1 MMREFLDTV
10 YQRLFSAFGAQHW
23 WPASSEFEMMVGAI
37 LTQNTAWSN
46 VEMAL
51 QRFKQPI
58 TPDRVLAMP
67 LEILEEAVRPCGY
80 FRQKALRLHALAAW
94 CRENGCCA
102 LDFTQI
108 KTERLREI
116 LLSLHG
122 VGPETAD
129 SILLY
134 ALERPVF
141 VVDAY
146 TRRMLSRLFNDESYS
161 TMSYDAVATLFHE
174 CVPPELTLYNEYHA
188 LIVRLCKE
196 YCIKRAPRCTQ
207 CPLADLCASVDISAQ
222 M

>member
-1 MMREFLDTV
+1 MCIR
-10 YQRLFSAFGAQHW
+10 
-23 WPASSEFEMMVGAI
+23 
-37 LTQNTAWSN
+37 
-46 VEMAL
+46 
-51 QRFKQPI
+51 
-58 TPDRVLAMP
+58 DR
-67 LEILEEAVRPCGY
+67 
-80 FRQKALRLHALAAW
+80 
-94 CRENGCCA
+94 
-102 LDFTQI
+102 I

-207 CPLADLCASVDISAQ
+207 CPLADLCACRFDNEVLHRVKSSKSQLRREPFEGTHRKVVVISLSDSELRCEIS
-222 M
+222 